1 MPRPKAPPRVTGPY
15 AEREGTRFRI
25 RVLGQGSAK
34 NLYFPTWDAA
44 LAGRAQAEQQLQH
57 ASHQQVGELI
67 DAFFAERARSG
78 LCRPATL
85 VNEQERLRD
94 FLGSILDEE
103 VQLVSAAQA
112 DAIYQATMHKPS
124 PKTGKP
130 LEAASHR
137 FYLGIA
143 KRFFAW
149 VVQQGILPSSPF
161 REVRPQG
168 RPKAGKPQLRVEEAH
183 RFLQVALRLFDE
195 ERDVLALAAMVSLL
209 LGLRAREVLACRVS
223 DVSADGCYLT
233 LPGGRS
239 GVERPPLK
247 VPLLLQK
254 RLQTA
259 CQDKEPGA
267 LVFGQ
272 SSQGG
277 PRHHRMLWSAVGRIC
292 EQASVPRVCTHSLR
306 GLWTRLS
313 LDESVLSD
321 VVAARLGHGTAT
333 IPISPSL
340 PSVADD
346 QLAEQQAVSILAT
359 LSPLLR
365 AKLLTLLQNE
375 QQPSRSPPDLI
386 RSKDLG

>member
-1 MPRPKAPPRVTGPY
+1 MPRPKAPPRVAGPY

-44 LAGRAQAEQQLQH
+44 IAGKAQAEQQLQH

-67 DAFFAERARSG
+67 DAFFAARASSG

-94 FLGSILDEE
+94 FLGSHLE
-103 VQLVSAAQA
+103 VDVQHITAQQA
-112 DAIYQATMHKPS
+112 IAIYQAATQKTS
-124 PKTGKP
+124 AKTGKP

-161 REVRPQG
+161 RDVRPQG
-168 RPKAGKPQLRVEEAH
+168 RPKVGKPQLRVEEAN
-183 RFLQVALRLFDE
+183 RFLHVALRLFDE
-195 ERDVLALAAMVSLL
+195 DDDILALAAMVSLL
-209 LGLRAREVLACRVS
+209 LGLRAREVLSCRVQ

-233 LPGGRS
+233 LRASRS
-239 GVERPPLK
+239 GTERRPLK
-247 VPLLLQK
+247 VPLLLHK
-254 RLQTA
+254 RLQRAVQGKDSQT
-259 CQDKEPGA
+259 

-292 EQASVPRVCTHSLR
+292 ERASVPRVCTHSLR
-306 GLWTRLS
+306 GLWTKLS
-313 LDESVLSD
+313 LDENVLSD

-333 IPISPSL
+333 IPVPDAL
-340 PSVADD
+340 PAETDEH
-346 QLAEQQAVSILAT
+346 LAAQQAQVILST
-359 LSPLLR
+359 LSPLVR
-365 AKLLTLLQNE
+365 RKLLDLLRHE
-375 QQPSRSPPDLI
+375 PETA
-386 RSKDLG
+386 

>member
-34 NLYFPTWDAA
+34 NLYYPTWDAA
-44 LAGRAQAEQQLQH
+44 LAGKAAAEQQLH
-57 ASHQQVGELI
+57 NASHQQVGELI

-78 LCRPATL
+78 QCRPATL

-94 FLGSILDEE
+94 FLSSVLDEE
-103 VQLVSAAQA
+103 IHCITATQA
-112 DAIYQATMHKPS
+112 DSIYQAAIQKPS

-168 RPKAGKPQLRVEEAH
+168 HPKVGKPQLRVEEAS
-183 RFLQVALRLFDE
+183 RFLHVALRLFDE
-195 ERDVLALAAMVSLL
+195 DHDVLALAAMVSLL
-209 LGLRAREVLACRVS
+209 LGLRAREVLATRVS
-223 DVSADGCYLT
+223 DISADGSHLT
-233 LPGGRS
+233 LRASRTGLD
-239 GVERPPLK
+239 RPPLK
-247 VPLLLQK
+247 VPLLLHK
-254 RLQTA
+254 RLQA
-259 CQDKEPGA
+259 ASLGKEPA
-267 LVFGQ
+267 TLVFGQ

-292 EQASVPRVCTHSLR
+292 ERASVPRVCTHSLR
-306 GLWTRLS
+306 SLWTRLS
-313 LDESVLSD
+313 LDDSVLSD

-333 IPISPSL
+333 IAVPAPL
-340 PSVADD
+340 AAQTDE
-346 QLAEQQAVSILAT
+346 QLAEQQAQAILST
-359 LSPLLR
+359 LSPLVR
-365 AKLLTLLQNE
+365 KKLIE
-375 QQPSRSPPDLI
+375 LI
-386 RSKDLG
+386 RQEPQSE